1 MKILI
6 LNHSEVERLLPVRE
20 CIPVMGGALV
30 WQRLRPQ
37 ALGDLRET
45 PAGVR

>member
-1 MKILI
+1 VVSLVG
-6 LNHSEVERLLPVRE
+6 LGLLLLA
-20 CIPVMGGALV
+20 GALV

-37 ALGDLRET
+37 ALTDLRET